1 MVVLIRPDVA
11 AEHGDQDRDVICG
24 EERLVQGAVD
34 TAMRVLMTVVGIC
47 LILAMLGAS
56 ATAASAQGWSFRM
69 IPSPPGATDSRLAS
83 VSCTSSTSCTAVGG
97 YSTLTA
103 GIERVERVLPWVE
116 RWDGNRWFRQ
126 SVPLPRGQAISP
138 LVSVS
143 CASNTICTA
152 VGGEVGTPFAE
163 HWGGGRWSLRTFSV
177 PTGSLRISISG
188 ISCTSRSACT
198 AVGDEALPFTGGE
211 LESEPLAE
219 RWDGSH
225 WLTQVVPLPGE
236 ASFIVGLS
244 AVSCTSA
251 TSCTAV
257 GHYNPN
263 WDSGR
268 ILPFAEHWD
277 GRRWSVQTMPVRV
290 RTEPEFAGISCT
302 SNTMCIAVGRDEH
315 GALAERWDG
324 RRWSIQTMALAF
336 EPATVSCAS
345 RTACTAVGGT
355 TSSQQSVGRWDGR
368 RWSFQTVPNQ
378 LRGGFLLGVSC
389 PSTTSCTAVGNDVSG
404 RVVVG
409 QWGAHPALPPQF
421 TG

>member
-1 MVVLIRPDVA
+1 
-11 AEHGDQDRDVICG
+11 
-24 EERLVQGAVD
+24 VQGVVD

-47 LILAMLGAS
+47 LILAMLGMS

-69 IPSPPGATDSRLAS
+69 IPSPPGATDSQLVS
-83 VSCTSSTSCTAVGG
+83 VSCASSTSCTAVGG
-97 YSTLTA
+97 YHTLTE
-103 GIERVERVLPWVE
+103 GIERVERILPWVE

-126 SVPLPRGQAISP
+126 SVPLPRGERISP
-138 LVSVS
+138 LASVS

-152 VGGEVGTPFAE
+152 VGGPEWGTPFAE

-177 PTGSLRISISG
+177 PTGSRG
-188 ISCTSRSACT
+188 INVRGVSCTSRSACT
-198 AVGDEALPFTGGE
+198 AVGDEAPPFTDGE

-225 WLTQVVPLPGE
+225 WSTQIVPLPGE

-244 AVSCTSA
+244 AVSCASA

-263 WDSGR
+263 WDSAR
-268 ILPFAEHWD
+268 ILPFAERWD

-290 RTEPEFAGISCT
+290 RTETEFGAISCT
-302 SNTMCIAVGRDEH
+302 SNTMCITVGRDER

-324 RRWSIQTMALAF
+324 SRWSIQTMALAF
-336 EPATVSCAS
+336 FESAAVSCAS
-345 RTACTAVGGT
+345 RTACTTVGGT
-355 TSSQQSVGRWDGR
+355 TSYEQSVGRWDGR
-368 RWSFQTVPNQ
+368 RWSFPVPDQ
-378 LRGGFLLGVSC
+378 LRDGFLVGVSC
-389 PSTTSCTAVGNDVSG
+389 PSTTSCTTVGHDASG
-404 RVVVG
+404 RVMIG
-409 QWGAHPALPPQF
+409 QWSAHPALPPQF